1 MRRRVVEWPSV
12 ARLRDVARSVGPRR
26 RSPVRAFWVVDSFF
40 LGDGSA
46 DRWFRSRS
54 HRLDVRRVS
63 GRRWVV
69 ERFASPPLRA
79 AVRRVEFLRRGLSPF
94 FWVVDSFVADTALGR
109 YRSIG
114 PGTAVAR
121 AILVGWQRC
130 SP

>member
-54 HRLDVRRVS
+54 HRLDVRRGP
-63 GRRWVV
+63 GRRGVV
-69 ERFASPPLRA
+69 ERFVSPPLRGA
-79 AVRRVEFLRRGLSPF
+79 GLRVGFLRRGFSTF
-94 FWVVDSFVADTALGR
+94 FWVVNSLGADAALGR
-109 YRSIG
+109 YHSIG

-121 AILVGWQRC
+121 AVLMGWRRC